1 MSPRLDDRAR
11 PPIRPG
17 SDDDAAGETRER
29 KRRREEGKGRRATN
43 LGSLAAVV
51 AAAAAAACLAPRG
64 ATAQFLSVPDTFLS
78 STDPSAPC
86 PVDVDS
92 LRLDPGL
99 GEACDPGVQG
109 DNLCDACVCD
119 IALRLA
125 EAGYRITGPDA
136 VPFQACA
143 LQNLLALQQ
152 RGGLSIGGM
161 MEVSRRCTSAPA
173 CIREISDDL
182 FAPPAEPPSGA
193 AAPTASILLLDDDDD
208 DDDERDAEAA
218 DRPLDP
224 TCEGQGCVL
233 AGLVAAAPRAADA
246 SSKSSIASPPPDVFA
261 ASVAAPV
268 VLGCALIWVV
278 AFCVGR
284 ARRRARLAAAFGG
297 SGGRAGAGIAGDAE
311 ARVSAGIG
319 EVRFDDVVVVAGSG
333 GRAREGPSRR
343 LLDGVSG
350 TCRRGSFLGL
360 LGPSGAGKSTL
371 LNVVAGR
378 VDLVRGMR
386 QTGGVVSL
394 DGVPTRSRRLS
405 RRVAYVPQHD
415 THLPPYL
422 TVFETVMYSAELQL
436 PWFTS
441 KGDKRAKALA
451 VLDELSLASVA
462 DSRVG
467 ADDGGAGGGGT
478 AARSTARHTA
488 KVLGEYA
495 ATSPVVGAMCR
506 RALSSG
512 SGREDES
519 VERMSENVAEYRKTT
534 SNLPKV
540 HRGTGCVSGGE
551 RRRVSVAM
559 ELVTGPD
566 VLVLDEPTSGLDAH
580 AAAAMVRTLRH
591 LATGGTGRVVI
602 FSVHQPSPRTFR
614 AIDNVILLGPGG
626 KRLWSGSPRDADEF
640 FTRAGLPCPEE
651 DLDGGTTAGGLENV
665 DVDGETAGGGVLENV
680 DAGSSRALAAGL
692 SILPPAA
699 SSSSYRVDVSSGCSR
714 WPPAPLAAPFS
725 PPPPPPPP
733 LLRPRP
739 PPTRRPRRAPPRR
752 PPRRRRPPD
761 PSPPLKPSGT
771 ARGSPRR
778 ACCWGARDGRSPGIR
793 PSSSRTSS
801 WRR

>member
-29 KRRREEGKGRRATN
+29 RRRREEGKGRRATN

-193 AAPTASILLLDDDDD
+193 AAPTASMLLLDDDD

-224 TCEGQGCVL
+224 DCEGQGCVL

-333 GRAREGPSRR
+333 GRGEGPSRR

-350 TCRRGSFLGL
+350 TCRRGELLGL

-488 KVLGEYA
+488 KVLG
-495 ATSPVVGAMCR
+495 GIR
-506 RALSSG
+506 RDV
-512 SGREDES
+512 SGR
-519 VERMSENVAEYRKTT
+519 
-534 SNLPKV
+534 
-540 HRGTGCVSGGE
+540 RG
-551 RRRVSVAM
+551 
-559 ELVTGPD
+559 D
-566 VLVLDEPTSGLDAH
+566 VPT
-580 AAAAMVRTLRH
+580 
-591 LATGGTGRVVI
+591 RVVI
-602 FSVHQPSPRTFR
+602 RVWSRGRKCRT
-614 AIDNVILLGPGG
+614 NVG
-626 KRLWSGSPRDADEF
+626 KRRRIS
-640 FTRAGLPCPEE
+640 
-651 DLDGGTTAGGLENV
+651 EN
-665 DVDGETAGGGVLENV
+665 NV
-680 DAGSSRALAAGL
+680 E
-692 SILPPAA
+692 PP
-699 SSSSYRVDVSSGCSR
+699 
-714 WPPAPLAAPFS
+714 
-725 PPPPPPPP
+725 
-733 LLRPRP
+733 
-739 PPTRRPRRAPPRR
+739 
-752 PPRRRRPPD
+752 
-761 PSPPLKPSGT
+761 
-771 ARGSPRR
+771 
-778 ACCWGARDGRSPGIR
+778 
-793 PSSSRTSS
+793 
-801 WRR
+801 

>member
-29 KRRREEGKGRRATN
+29 RGRREGGKGRRATN

-86 PVDVDS
+86 PVDVDN

-161 MEVSRRCTSAPA
+161 MEVSRRCKSAPA
-173 CIREISDDL
+173 CIREISDDF
-182 FAPPAEPPSGA
+182 FAPAETPGGGA
-193 AAPTASILLLDDDDD
+193 AAPTASILLDDDDD
-208 DDDERDAEAA
+208 DSRDDAEAGA
-218 DRPLDP
+218 PIDVD
-224 TCEGQGCVL
+224 CEGQGCVL
-233 AGLVAAAPRAADA
+233 AGLVAAAPRGPD
-246 SSKSSIASPPPDVFA
+246 SSARSHSPNLSSPPPDVFA
-261 ASVAAPV
+261 ASIAVPV
-268 VLGCALIWVV
+268 VLGCFLIWLV

-284 ARRRARLAAAFGG
+284 ERRRARLAAAFGPVPVG
-297 SGGRAGAGIAGDAE
+297 EAPVSGLASTRLAGGAE

-319 EVRFDDVVVVAGSG
+319 EVRFDDVVVVAGAG
-333 GRAREGPSRR
+333 GRARKTPSRR

-350 TCRRGSFLGL
+350 TCRRGELLGL

-386 QTGGVVSL
+386 QTGGVVAL
-394 DGVPTRSRRLS
+394 DDVPTRSRRLS
-405 RRVAYVPQHD
+405 RQVAYVPQHD

-441 KGDKRAKALA
+441 TSDKRAKALA
-451 VLDELSLASVA
+451 VLHELSLASVA

-467 ADDGGAGGGGT
+467 ADDGSAGGGGT
-478 AARSTARHTA
+478 AVRSTARHTA

-506 RALSSG
+506 RASSSAG
-512 SGREDES
+512 SSRREDES
-519 VERMSENVAEYRKTT
+519 VGHMSDTNNVGECRKTT
-534 SNLPKV
+534 SDHPGKV
-540 HRGTGCVSGGE
+540 FRGTGCVSGGE

-566 VLVLDEPTSGLDAH
+566 VLVLDEPTRLP
-580 AAAAMVRTLRH
+580 VWTP
-591 LATGGTGRVVI
+591 T
-602 FSVHQPSPRTFR
+602 PPRDGPDPAPPRDRGHR
-614 AIDNVILLGPGG
+614 ARGDLLGAPAVASSVSGHRQRDPAGPRG
-626 KRLWSGSPRDADEF
+626 KRLWSGAPRDADEF

-651 DLDGGTTAGGLENV
+651 DLDGGMDGGALENV
-665 DVDGETAGGGVLENV
+665 DVDGRSTRPGARVIDPAEHRPRILARSRRGAVDPAPVILVPILLLLLPGGRVRV
-680 DAGSSRALAAGL
+680 DARGGRLPRSPRRSRRRRRRRRRSFVHVHPERREGLVGLRLGAILAD
-692 SILPPAA
+692 AA
-699 SSSSYRVDVSSGCSR
+699 V
-714 WPPAPLAAPFS
+714 
-725 PPPPPPPP
+725 
-733 LLRPRP
+733 
-739 PPTRRPRRAPPRR
+739 PPTR
-752 PPRRRRPPD
+752 
-761 PSPPLKPSGT
+761 
-771 ARGSPRR
+771 ARHR
-778 ACCWGARDGRSPGIR
+778 
-793 PSSSRTSS
+793 
-801 WRR
+801 